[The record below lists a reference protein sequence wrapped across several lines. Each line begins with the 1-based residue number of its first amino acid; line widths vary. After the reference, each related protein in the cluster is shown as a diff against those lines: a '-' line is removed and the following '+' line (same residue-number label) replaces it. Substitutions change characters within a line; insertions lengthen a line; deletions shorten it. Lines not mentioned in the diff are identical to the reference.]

1 VAEPLEIHV
10 FGGAV
15 GESIILGLPGNRW
28 AIIDVYVSDAANPAG
43 TPSIRFLRDKQ
54 VTELEFLCLTHP
66 HGDHVKGV
74 SYLVKNFRIQRFLG
88 FGALPPQQ
96 LYNQIV
102 KVLKVKAQRLHDS
115 AQEQEIA
122 SELLEALELVN
133 AKVNRREMVHN
144 PVTVNASI
152 LDELVAPDGVRL
164 RMVAIAP
171 SGRSVTTYNQQLSGC
186 FDTRTP
192 GRILTEQIDGVHHNE
207 ISAAFILEYGAQRVV
222 LGGDLEYGGWQDI
235 MTRPAPGF
243 NLNADLVKVSH
254 HGSQNGYCA
263 GLWEHTLSPRSEAVA
278 VVTAFSLKGL
288 PRPEGLAHLQRNT
301 KQLTTTSLSSLKP
314 RRSATAHRSP
324 FARFPLNARL
334 ALDAVFRNVA
344 ATSSAASA
352 AFGCCSFK
360 LDGKTPL
367 SQHLSGDA
375 AMIG

>member
-1 VAEPLEIHV
+1 MAEPLEIHV

-28 AIIDVYVSDAANPAG
+28 AMIDVYVSDAANPAG
-43 TPSIRFLRDKQ
+43 TPSIRFLQDKQ

-74 SYLVKNFRIQRFLG
+74 SYLV
-88 FGALPPQQ
+88 
-96 LYNQIV
+96 
-102 KVLKVKAQRLHDS
+102 
-115 AQEQEIA
+115 
-122 SELLEALELVN
+122 
-133 AKVNRREMVHN
+133 
-144 PVTVNASI
+144 
-152 LDELVAPDGVRL
+152 ELVAPDGVRL

-186 FDTRTP
+186 FDTRSP
-192 GRILTEQIDGVHHNE
+192 GRILAEQIDGVHHNE
-207 ISAAFILEYGAQRVV
+207 ISAAFILEYGPQRVV
-222 LGGDLEYGGWQDI
+222 LGGDVESGGWQDI
-235 MTRPAPGF
+235 VTRPAPGF

-263 GLWEHTLSPRSEAVA
+263 GLWEHNLSPRSEAVA
-278 VVTAFSLKGL
+278 VVTAFSPKGL

-324 FARFPLNARL
+324 FARFPLDARL
-334 ALDAVFRNVA
+334 ALDAVFRNAA
-344 ATSSAASA
+344 ATSAAP
-352 AFGCCSFK
+352 GCCSFK
-360 LDGKTPL
+360 LDGKTPM

-375 AMIG
+375 AIIS